1 MKHILTQPTS
11 LGCFLKLEQQP
22 SVFFISTLLLSNTSK
37 KRGIVSLLGSTLQNE
52 TKKLVK
58 I

>member
-1 MKHILTQPTS
+1 MQHIMTQPTS
-11 LGCFLKLEQQP
+11 LGCFLKLEKP
-22 SVFFISTLLLSNTSK
+22 SVFFISTLLLSNIWK
-37 KRGIVSLLGSTLQNE
+37 KRGIVSLFGSILQNE